1 MSSLIFKNK
10 EKLVL
15 SVAALFLLV
24 ACIAYSVSQTAVAA
38 EPDAANQVVVLD
50 VQGMSWEYCSF
61 AVSEALYNL
70 EGVKEAIVDLYYA
83 TATVRYDPGIVDIA
97 SLLAATDKA
106 GYTSTVQKQSE

>member
-1 MSSLIFKNK
+1 MSSLIIKNR
-10 EKLVL
+10 ERLIL
-15 SVAALFLLV
+15 GVAALFLLMV
-24 ACIAYSVSQTAVAA
+24 CITFSAGQTAIAE
-38 EPDAANQVVVLD
+38 EPDAVNQVVVLD